1 MSIVKPSL
9 RGRDVFF
16 SFLQGFYDR
25 RGKKLQ
31 ANTLFKT

>member
-25 RGKKLQ
+25 RGEKI
-31 ANTLFKT
+31 TSEHTF